1 MNGSASSS
9 AAYAASRTVATN
21 GSATPSVT
29 GRRASLAGTD
39 RASAR
44 LPAASCWYSRRWAG
58 SLALRAR
65 VSKAS
70 AERAAVLRCW
80 TWKAAVRSN
89 GSLPGLALNAV
100 PCSGRLMMSRMAPL
114 CHRQSPKHAANT
126 TMQKI
131 SRLRSSSRCS
141 TRLRRSSWRIGRRV
155 VATPRPALLALL
167 GDDLV
172 RGGRRRLLLGAAERA
187 GVVVL
192 VRLAGDRVLELA
204 HARAELAAEGRQ
216 SLGTEDQKHDPE
228 HDQQLEGPD
237 GLEEGEAHQAFL
249 RSAKPSGLP

>member
-1 MNGSASSS
+1 MAD
-9 AAYAASRTVATN
+9 
-21 GSATPSVT
+21 
-29 GRRASLAGTD
+29 RRS
-39 RASAR
+39 
-44 LPAASCWYSRRWAG
+44 
-58 SLALRAR
+58 
-65 VSKAS
+65 
-70 AERAAVLRCW
+70 W

-89 GSLPGLALNAV
+89 GSLPFFDLKAV
-100 PCSGRLMMSRMAPL
+100 PCSGRLMMSRIAPL

-155 VATPRPALLALL
+155 VATPRAALLALL

-187 GVVVL
+187 CVVVL
-192 VRLAGDRVLELA
+192 VRLAGDGVLELA
-204 HARAELAAEGRQ
+204 HARADLAAEARQ
-216 SLGTEDQKHDPE
+216 SLGPEDQQHDPE

-249 RSAKPSGLP
+249 RPAKPSGSPELAE